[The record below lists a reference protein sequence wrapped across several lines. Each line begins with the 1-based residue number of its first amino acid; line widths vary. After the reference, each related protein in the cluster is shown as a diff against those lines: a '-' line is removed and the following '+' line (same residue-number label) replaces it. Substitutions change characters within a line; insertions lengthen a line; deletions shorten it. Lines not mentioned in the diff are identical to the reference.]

1 LKEKLKVHQTVQLN
15 ILDGQYKGNYYSTI
29 EDLVGDEVVV
39 VASPKGADKVAV
51 PIKVGERI
59 NMFYWDS
66 MAQYAFQA
74 RVIGRKD
81 GGAPMLTLEK
91 SSEVQRMQRRS
102 YFRIQARI
110 RVIFNIER
118 DDDESVELQ
127 YYEGQTLN
135 ISGGGMLLSTSIKL
149 AIGDNLPLKLCL
161 SEQEGIVATG
171 RVERLEYLASKG
183 LYRAGVIYAAIH
195 EHDRDKIIAFV
206 FKREIDL
213 RKKGLL

>member
-1 LKEKLKVHQTVQLN
+1 MKEKLKVHQTVQLN

-29 EDLVGDEVVV
+29 EGLVGDEVVV
-39 VASPKGADKVAV
+39 VASPQVADKVAA
-51 PIKVGERI
+51 PINVGESI

-74 RVIGRKD
+74 RVISRKD
-81 GGAPMLTLEK
+81 GGAPTLTLEK

-102 YFRIQARI
+102 YFRIQARL

-118 DDDESVELQ
+118 DDNETAELRQ
-127 YYEGQTLN
+127 NEGQTLN
-135 ISGGGMLLSTSIKL
+135 ISGGGMLLSTKSKL
-149 AIGDNLPLKLCL
+149 EIGDNLPLMLYL
-161 SEQEGIVATG
+161 SEQDGIVATG
-171 RVERLEYLASKG
+171 RVERLEYLSSKG
-183 LYRAGVIYAAIH
+183 LYRAGIVYAAIH